1 MYRCNLSAEILNYT
15 VYLPLVSPTLYLPQ
29 INSFMKNIYELLVLI
44 RQRPGMYLGQRSLT
58 ALRSFIDGYYFAL
71 RENNILVEEEIPPFW
86 QFHDWVARYYKWYES
101 TAGWKNIIL
110 KEVGDE
116 AKACDVFFE
125 LLELFKQRSPV
136 IKHRVFLNSNH
147 KRTGAINRCLYID
160 GIETELPLPQEIR
173 IVHYTTDSGFYRFD
187 VSPSGDILEMGYF
200 ETEKLVME
208 EVNKEFQISLDE
220 WETLNIM

>member
-1 MYRCNLSAEILNYT
+1 
-15 VYLPLVSPTLYLPQ
+15 
-29 INSFMKNIYELLVLI
+29 MKNIYELLEMI
-44 RQRPGMYLGQRSLT
+44 KQRPGIYLGQRSLT
-58 ALRSFIDGYYFAL
+58 ALAGFIGGYFFAIA
-71 RENNILVEEEIPPFW
+71 ENNILVEEEIPPFR

-125 LLELFKQRSPV
+125 LLELFKQRFPV
-136 IKHRVFLNSNH
+136 IKHRVFLNFNH

-173 IVHYTTDSGFYRFD
+173 IIHYTTDSGFYRFD
-187 VSPSGDILEMGYF
+187 VSPSGEISEIGYF
-200 ETEKLVME
+200 ETEQLAME
-208 EVNKEFQISLDE
+208 EVYKEFQISLDE
-220 WETLNIM
+220 WEALDNQADAT